1 MQVLI
6 VDDDDFALNV
16 VNGTL
21 SRMGYTAVAARD
33 GAEAME
39 ILRRGEIRLVITDW
53 DMPTMNGIDLCR
65 AIRREELAGY
75 VYVIML
81 TAREGARQRMEGLC
95 AGADDFLN
103 KPLDPEEL
111 LVCLKTAER
120 ILALETRDVAMFA
133 LAKLAE
139 SRDSETGA
147 HIERVQSYARLIAKH
162 LSDEVKACHGVDDE
176 YVRLLYQTS
185 PLHDLG
191 KVGIPDAILLKP
203 GRLTADEFA
212 IMKTHTIIGAET
224 LDAALRRF
232 PSARFLQFAKEIAAT
247 HHERFDGS
255 GYPNG
260 LAGDQIPLCGRIVA
274 VADVYDAL
282 GSRRVYKSPMTH
294 EMAKAVIVREQ
305 GSHFDPEVVQ
315 AFLRAEKQIV
325 EVRQLLRDGVEPAAA
340 ARMTLPTTPPLVQC
354 GPTTCSILVAEDDP
368 LILDQL
374 IELLTVTGER
384 IFPVNNGEDAL
395 RVLEEQSPRVVVSDW
410 VMPRMDGV
418 DLCRRIR
425 ACGEACPAY
434 FIMLTAHTDKIRL
447 LDAYEAGADD
457 FVSKP
462 FEPEVLLAR
471 VRAGIRAAKLRDELV
486 RKANGSQSLNAQLA
500 TMNTRLQR
508 LAITDELTGVFNRR
522 HGMGRLAEQWDLLQR
537 QTRPLTIAMIDVDRF
552 KEIND
557 TRGHDAGDIILKGL
571 AAVLRKH
578 TRGTDT
584 LCRVGGDEFLVI
596 FPSQT
601 NREALVCA
609 ERFLAEIQAGGFR
622 VGAETIKATISVGLA
637 TRTRGMAQLSDL
649 LKAADQALYAA
660 KNAGRH
666 IVSIAEAMEGESDM
680 NDAKNSP
687 AVAPGSPPPSVGAP
701 IDPAAVLKRCGGDA
715 TFAAAV
721 TQRFRTQAGME
732 VARMERAL
740 AAGDAENLSRA
751 AHSLKSMAAYMA
763 ADRAA
768 ALAREIENHGRANR
782 MPDVP
787 PVLASLRS
795 EIERAV
801 AWISRDETSGV
812 TKCA

>member
-6 VDDDDFALNV
+6 VDDDDFALSVLNS
-16 VNGTL
+16 TL
-21 SRMGYTAVAARD
+21 SRLGYTAVEARD
-33 GAEAME
+33 GSEAME
-39 ILRRGEIRLVITDW
+39 ILRRGDIRLVITDW
-53 DMPTMNGIDLCR
+53 DMPCMNGIDLSR
-65 AIRREELAGY
+65 AIRKEELAGY

-81 TAREGARQRMEGLC
+81 TAREGAKQRMEGLC

-120 ILALETRDVAMFA
+120 ILALETRDVALFA

-162 LSDEVKACHGVDDE
+162 LSDEVKTCYGVDDE
-176 YVRLLYQTS
+176 YIRLLYQTS

-191 KVGIPDAILLKP
+191 KVGIPDSILLKP
-203 GRLTADEFA
+203 GKLTADEFA
-212 IMKTHTIIGAET
+212 VMKTHTIIGAET

-247 HHERFDGS
+247 HHEKFDGS

-260 LAGDQIPLCGRIVA
+260 LAGEQIPLCGRIVA

-282 GSRRVYKSPMTH
+282 SSRRVYKSPMVH
-294 EMAKAVIVREQ
+294 EQAKAVIVREQ
-305 GSHFDPEVVQ
+305 GTQFDPEVVQ

-325 EVRQLLRDGVEPAAA
+325 AVRESLRDNTEPFAVP
-340 ARMTLPTTPPLVQC
+340 RVTLPSTPPLVQC

-368 LILDQL
+368 VILDHL
-374 IELLTVTGER
+374 IELLTVTGEL
-384 IFPVNNGEDAL
+384 IFPVTNGEDAL
-395 RVLEEQSPRVVVSDW
+395 RVMEEQAPRVVVSDW
-410 VMPRMDGV
+410 VMPKIDGV
-418 DLCRRIR
+418 ELCRRIR
-425 ACGEACPAY
+425 ARGEASPTH
-434 FIMLTAHTDKIRL
+434 FIMLTSHTDKARL

-462 FEPEVLLAR
+462 FESEALLAR
-471 VRAGIRAAKLRDELV
+471 VRAGIRGAKLRDDLL

-500 TMNTRLQR
+500 TMNSRLER
-508 LAITDELTGVFNRR
+508 LAITDELTGLFNRR
-522 HGMGRLAEQWDLLQR
+522 HGMGRLAQQWELVER
-537 QTRPLTIAMIDVDRF
+537 YTRPLTIAMIDIDRF
-552 KEIND
+552 KQIND
-557 TRGHDAGDIILKGL
+557 TSGHDAGDIVLKGV

-584 LCRVGGDEFLVI
+584 ICRVGGDEFLVV

-601 NREALVCA
+601 TQEAIVCA
-609 ERFLAEIQAGGFR
+609 ERCLAEVEASGFR
-622 VGAETIKATISVGLA
+622 IGSETIKTTISVGVA
-637 TRTRGMAQLSDL
+637 TRTIAMAQMPDL

-666 IVSIAEAMEGESDM
+666 IVCVAETMEAKTIM
-680 NDAKNSP
+680 NEPQDKSSP
-687 AVAPGSPPPSVGAP
+687 VSPQVQSSARPP

-715 TFAAAV
+715 KFAAAV
-721 TQRFRTQAGME
+721 TKRFQTQAGAE
-732 VARMERAL
+732 VGKIEQAL
-740 AAGDAENLSRA
+740 AGGDAETLSRA

-763 ADRAA
+763 ADGAA
-768 ALAREIENHGRANR
+768 DLAKQIEDHGRANR
-782 MPDVP
+782 LAE
-787 PVLASLRS
+787 VLPLLTSLRA
-795 EIERAV
+795 EIERAI
-801 AWISRDETSGV
+801 AWINQREAERVSQ
-812 TKCA
+812 CA